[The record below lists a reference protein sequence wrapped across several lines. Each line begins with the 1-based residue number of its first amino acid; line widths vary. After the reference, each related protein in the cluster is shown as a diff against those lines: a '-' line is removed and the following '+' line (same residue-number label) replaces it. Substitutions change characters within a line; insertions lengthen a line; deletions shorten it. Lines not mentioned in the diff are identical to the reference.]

1 VAQMNYEPVVDPA
14 HLINPLSERQ
24 QKIDQSGEQFSR
36 KVELDSDKLY
46 FPNAQKL
53 PTDLAEMYL
62 LDDFLNRQECKNY
75 VC

>member
-1 VAQMNYEPVVDPA
+1 MNYEPVVDPA